1 MKRLLVAGARGGIG
15 AACVNA
21 ARAAGAQ
28 VFEADRDTYD
38 VTVSAGAD
46 AAVARAAEALDGL
59 DGIVHAV
66 GMSGRRL
73 GDGPV
78 DECSDE
84 AWSEVHRVDLDSVF
98 FLLRAGI
105 RQLSRAGGSGG
116 SIVVI
121 GSALATTLDE
131 DFLTAAYASAKGA
144 LVPLVRSAA
153 FTGAPK
159 GVRVNMVAAGL
170 VDTPMAARAMRDPAI
185 QDRMPR
191 LMPLGARA
199 CSPEEIADTAMWLLS
214 DASSRTT
221 GAVVPVDGGWHLR

>member
-21 ARAAGAQ
+21 ARAAGAE

-38 VTVSAGAD
+38 ITVSAGAD

-78 DECSDE
+78 DECGDE
-84 AWSEVHRVDLDSVF
+84 AWREVHRVDLDSVF
-98 FLLRAGI
+98 YLLRAGM
-105 RQLSRAGGSGG
+105 RRLSGSGG

-121 GSALATTLDE
+121 GSALASTLDE

-159 GVRVNMVAAGL
+159 GVRVNIVAAGL
-170 VDTPMAARAMRDPAI
+170 VDTPMAARAMTDPAI

-199 CSPEEIADTAMWLLS
+199 CSPEEIADTVMWLLS
-214 DASSRTT
+214 DSSCRTT

>member
-38 VTVSAGAD
+38 ITVSAGAD
-46 AAVARAAEALDGL
+46 AAVTRAAEALDGL

-78 DECSDE
+78 DECGDE
-84 AWSEVHRVDLDSVF
+84 AWHEVHRVDLDSVF
-98 FLLRAGI
+98 YLLRAGI
-105 RQLSRAGGSGG
+105 RQLSGSGG

-121 GSALATTLDE
+121 GSALASTLDE

-144 LVPLVRSAA
+144 LAPLVRSAA

-159 GVRVNMVAAGL
+159 GVRVNIVAAGL
-170 VDTPMAARAMRDPAI
+170 VDTPMAARAMADPAI
-185 QDRMPR
+185 QGRMPR

-199 CSPEEIADTAMWLLS
+199 CSPEEIADTALWLLS
-214 DASSRTT
+214 EASSRTT

>member
-1 MKRLLVAGARGGIG
+1 MKRLLVAGAQGGIG

-38 VTVSAGAD
+38 ITVSAGAG
-46 AAVARAAEALDGL
+46 AAVARAAEALGGL

-78 DECSDE
+78 DECGDE
-84 AWSEVHRVDLDSVF
+84 AWREVHRVDLDSVF
-98 FLLRAGI
+98 YLLRAGL
-105 RQLSRAGGSGG
+105 RRLSGSGG

-121 GSALATTLDE
+121 GSALASTLDE

-159 GVRVNMVAAGL
+159 GVRVNIVAAGL
-170 VDTPMAARAMRDPAI
+170 VDTPMAARAMANPAI

-199 CSPEEIADTAMWLLS
+199 CSPEEIADTAVWLLS

>member
-1 MKRLLVAGARGGIG
+1 MKRLLVAGAQGGIG

-38 VTVSAGAD
+38 ITVSAGAE
-46 AAVARAAEALDGL
+46 AAVARAAEALGGL

-78 DECSDE
+78 DECGDE
-84 AWSEVHRVDLDSVF
+84 AWREVHRVDLDSVF
-98 FLLRAGI
+98 YLLRAGL
-105 RQLSRAGGSGG
+105 RRLSGSGG

-121 GSALATTLDE
+121 GSALASTLDE

-159 GVRVNMVAAGL
+159 GVRVNIVAAGL
-170 VDTPMAARAMRDPAI
+170 VDTPMAARAMANPAI

-199 CSPEEIADTAMWLLS
+199 CSPEEIADTAVWLLS

>member
-1 MKRLLVAGARGGIG
+1 MKRLLVAGAQGGIG

-38 VTVSAGAD
+38 VTVSTGAD
-46 AAVARAAEALDGL
+46 AAVARAAEALGGL

-78 DECSDE
+78 DECGDE
-84 AWSEVHRVDLDSVF
+84 AWREVHRVDLDSVF
-98 FLLRAGI
+98 YLLRAGL
-105 RQLSRAGGSGG
+105 RRLSGSGG

-121 GSALATTLDE
+121 GSALASTLDE

-159 GVRVNMVAAGL
+159 GVRVNIVAAGL
-170 VDTPMAARAMRDPAI
+170 VDTPMAARAMANPAI

-199 CSPEEIADTAMWLLS
+199 CSPEEIADTAVWLLS

>member
-21 ARAAGAQ
+21 ARAAGVQ

-38 VTVSAGAD
+38 ITVSAGAD
-46 AAVARAAEALDGL
+46 AAVTRAAEALDGL

-78 DECSDE
+78 DECGDE
-84 AWSEVHRVDLDSVF
+84 AWREVHRVDLDSVF
-98 FLLRAGI
+98 YLLRAGI
-105 RQLSRAGGSGG
+105 RQLAGAGG

-121 GSALATTLDE
+121 GSALASTLDE

-159 GVRVNMVAAGL
+159 GVRVNIVAAGL
-170 VDTPMAARAMRDPAI
+170 VDTPMAARAMTDPAI
-185 QDRMPR
+185 QGRMPR

-199 CSPEEIADTAMWLLS
+199 CSPEEIADTALWLLS

>member
-1 MKRLLVAGARGGIG
+1 MLVAGARGGIG

>member
-1 MKRLLVAGARGGIG
+1 MKRLLVAGAHGGIG

-21 ARAAGAQ
+21 ARAAGAE

-38 VTVSAGAD
+38 ITVSAGAD

-78 DECSDE
+78 DECGDE
-84 AWSEVHRVDLDSVF
+84 AWREVHRVDLDSVF
-98 FLLRAGI
+98 YLLRAGI
-105 RQLSRAGGSGG
+105 RRLSGSGG

-121 GSALATTLDE
+121 GSALASTLDE

-159 GVRVNMVAAGL
+159 GVRVNIVAAGL
-170 VDTPMAARAMRDPAI
+170 VDTPMAARAMTDPAI
-185 QDRMPR
+185 QDRLPR

-199 CSPEEIADTAMWLLS
+199 CSPEEIADTVMWLLS
-214 DASSRTT
+214 DSSSRTT